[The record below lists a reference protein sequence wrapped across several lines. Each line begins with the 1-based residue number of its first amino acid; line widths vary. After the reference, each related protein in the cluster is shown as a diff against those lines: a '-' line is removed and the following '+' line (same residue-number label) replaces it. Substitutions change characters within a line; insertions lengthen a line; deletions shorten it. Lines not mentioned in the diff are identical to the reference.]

1 MTLSIRRNVYL
12 GVLLGAFTATAMS
25 GQQPQQ
31 AKPLQPGDPAGVTH
45 RAAPNA
51 GAAAKMGQLPTARYS
66 PLAAQGGYR
75 GQRTTWY
82 DALFRSFNPKNI
94 DWGVNWEQRR
104 AAFIENTIANKY
116 FVFCAFLVLCFY
128 AAALAIGWIAWDHK
142 KDIRYFE
149 TELVKARNWAAY
161 WKSRAIEAI
170 TKHNGHIER
179 CNRVIEAGESGIPV
193 GDAAETID
201 LRLELE
207 RTRSELQNVTSEK
220 LRLKSELDEKARTIS
235 DLSLRV
241 DAVTKRIGNGKP
253 DNDAAGAVGAD
264 DKAAL
269 VARINRLE
277 TALATATQENRRLK
291 GA

>member
-1 MTLSIRRNVYL
+1 MTFIIRRNVHL
-12 GVLLGAFTATAMS
+12 VVLFGAMAVAAVY
-25 GQQPQQ
+25 GQQPRSQ
-31 AKPLQPGDPAGVTH
+31 AGEPAGAA
-45 RAAPNA
+45 RPAAPN
-51 GAAAKMGQLPTARYS
+51 GAPAAKAWQSPAARYS

-82 DALFRSFNPKNI
+82 DALFHSLNPRNI
-94 DWGVNWEQRR
+94 DWGKRWEERR
-104 AAFIENTIANKY
+104 AAFLESTVANKY

-128 AAALAIGWIAWDHK
+128 AALLAVGWIVWDHR

-161 WKSRAIEAI
+161 WKSRAVEAI

-179 CNRVIEAGESGIPV
+179 CNRVVEAGETGIPI
-193 GDAAETID
+193 GDAAEAID

-207 RTRSELQNVTSEK
+207 RARAELQNVTSEK
-220 LRLKSELDEKARTIS
+220 LRLKGELDEKARTIS
-235 DLSLRV
+235 ELSLRV
-241 DAVTKRIGNGKP
+241 DAVSKRIGNGGP
-253 DNDAAGAVGAD
+253 DNASAGAVSSD

-277 TALATATQENRRLK
+277 AALATATQENRRLK

>member
-1 MTLSIRRNVYL
+1 V
-12 GVLLGAFTATAMS
+12 
-25 GQQPQQ
+25 
-31 AKPLQPGDPAGVTH
+31 
-45 RAAPNA
+45 
-51 GAAAKMGQLPTARYS
+51 
-66 PLAAQGGYR
+66 
-75 GQRTTWY
+75 
-82 DALFRSFNPKNI
+82 NPSNI
-94 DWGVNWEQRR
+94 DWGRSWEQRR
-104 AAFIENTIANKY
+104 AAFLENTISNKY

-128 AAALAIGWIAWDHK
+128 AAVVAIAWIVWDHK

-149 TELVKARNWAAY
+149 TELVKARNWAVY
-161 WKSRAIEAI
+161 WKSRAIAAI
-170 TKHNGHIER
+170 TKHNGHIEK
-179 CNRVIEAGESGIPV
+179 CNRVIEAGESGNPV

-207 RTRSELQNVTSEK
+207 RTRSELQNATSEK

-241 DAVTKRIGNGKP
+241 DAVSRRIGNGKP
-253 DNDAAGAVGAD
+253 DNEAVGAASSD

>member
-1 MTLSIRRNVYL
+1 MTSRVMRNVYL
-12 GVLLGAFTATAMS
+12 MALLGAFTATAMYC
-25 GQQPQQ
+25 QQPRQPQ
-31 AKPLQPGDPAGVTH
+31 PSQPGEPAGVARHGT
-45 RAAPNA
+45 RDAEPD
-51 GAAAKMGQLPTARYS
+51 AKMGRSPAAQYS

-82 DALFRSFNPKNI
+82 DALFHSLNPKNI
-94 DWGVNWEQRR
+94 DWGMNFEQRR
-104 AAFIENTIANKY
+104 AAFLESTIANKY

-128 AAALAIGWIAWDHK
+128 AAVLAIGWIAWDHK

-149 TELVKARNWAAY
+149 TELVKARNWATY

-170 TKHNGHIER
+170 TKHDGHIEK

-193 GDAAETID
+193 GDAAEAID

-235 DLSLRV
+235 ELSLRV
-241 DAVTKRIGNGKP
+241 DAVTRRIGNGKP
-253 DNDAAGAVGAD
+253 DNGSAGTAGSD

>member
-1 MTLSIRRNVYL
+1 MTLRIRRNVSLVTFL
-12 GVLLGAFTATAMS
+12 GGLTATAMYC
-25 GQQPQQ
+25 QQPQQ
-31 AKPLQPGDPAGVTH
+31 PQPLQQGMPAVVAH
-45 RAAPNA
+45 RGTRNA
-51 GAAAKMGQLPTARYS
+51 VPDAKMGRSPAAQYS

-82 DALFRSFNPKNI
+82 DALFRSFNPRNI
-94 DWGVNWEQRR
+94 DWGMSWEQRR
-104 AAFIENTIANKY
+104 AAFLENTIANKY

-128 AAALAIGWIAWDHK
+128 AAVLAIGWMAWDHK
-142 KDIRYFE
+142 KDIRHFE

-170 TKHNGHIER
+170 TKHNGHIEK

-193 GDAAETID
+193 GEAAEAID

-235 DLSLRV
+235 ELSLRV
-241 DAVTKRIGNGKP
+241 DAVTRRIGNGKP
-253 DNDAAGAVGAD
+253 DNGSAGTAGSD
-264 DKAAL
+264 DKVAL